1 MPESD
6 LVRSGGSSYQIEHG
20 AIVRTRQSRI
30 EPLEKLARGTK
41 RRESVVLNG
50 REHCRAYDDLAAR
63 IPLAFGVTDTR
74 G

>member
-30 EPLEKLARGTK
+30 EPLEKLAPLT
-41 RRESVVLNG
+41 VVEAPKGELSTTQP
-50 REHCRAYDDLAAR
+50 AK
-63 IPLAFGVTDTR
+63 
-74 G
+74 